1 MESLQP
7 RPAAGSTNDRER
19 VYFALL
25 IDFRRR
31 KASDAVI
38 GASKVFSPKGGVM
51 FQRLVAAGL
60 LCALLAGCGGP
71 TVDGT
76 NEQTVHDSLAVMTKG
91 MSKKDENKFRMSCYI
106 VAASKGAAGEANASQ
121 ESQLK
126 ALNGMSKDQITAEA
140 AAIQEKNKQRR
151 K

>member
-1 MESLQP
+1 
-7 RPAAGSTNDRER
+7 
-19 VYFALL
+19 
-25 IDFRRR
+25 
-31 KASDAVI
+31 
-38 GASKVFSPKGGVM
+38 M
-51 FQRLVAAGL
+51 FQRLVTAGL

-71 TVDGT
+71 TIDGT

-91 MSKKDENKFRMSCYI
+91 MNKKDENKFRMSCYI
-106 VAASKGAAGEANASQ
+106 VAASKGSNATSGEANASQ

-151 K
+151 R